1 MEVIL
6 NGSLTKE
13 QPLISIVTPSYN
25 ASSFIKETIQS
36 VQSQTYTNWEM
47 IIIDDVSKD
56 NTCELIKEEIKK
68 DNRIRLIELQENRGA
83 AIARNTGINNARG
96 KYVAF
101 LDSDDLWLPEKLEKQ
116 LTFMQ
121 NNDVAFSFTGY
132 QIMNQDGTLTDK
144 IVHVPEKINYNGLLK
159 NTIIGCLTVMLDIE
173 KLGKVQMPNIRT
185 RQDTATWLKILRK
198 GHYAYGLDEVLS
210 KYRKVENSISS
221 KKFKM
226 AKMNWKLYREI
237 EGLSI
242 LKSAWCFINYALNGV
257 VKHFVK

>member
-1 MEVIL
+1 MEVNSGGI
-6 NGSLTKE
+6 E
-13 QPLISIVTPSYN
+13 REFQPLVSIVTPSYN
-25 ASSFIKETIQS
+25 ANSFIEKTIQS
-36 VQSQTYTNWEM
+36 VQSQTYKNWEM

-56 NTCELIKEEIKK
+56 NTCELIKEESKK
-68 DNRIRLIELQENRGA
+68 DNRIRLIELKENSGA

-116 LTFMQ
+116 LAFMQ
-121 NNDVAFSFTGY
+121 NNDIAFSFTGY

-144 IVHVPEKINYNGLLK
+144 VVHVPGKINYNGLLK

-173 KLGKVQMPNIRT
+173 KLGKIQMPNIRT
-185 RQDTATWLKILRK
+185 RQDTATWLKILRQ

-221 KKFKM
+221 NKFKM

-242 LKSAWCFINYALNGV
+242 LKSAWCFGNYALNGV

>member
-1 MEVIL
+1 MEVNSREI
-6 NGSLTKE
+6 KRE
-13 QPLISIVTPSYN
+13 FQPLVSIVTPSYN

-36 VQSQTYTNWEM
+36 VQSQTYKKWEM

-68 DNRIRLIELQENRGA
+68 DDRIRLIELEENGGA
-83 AIARNTGINNARG
+83 AIARNTGINCAEG
-96 KYVAF
+96 KYIAF

-116 LTFMQ
+116 VAFMQ
-121 NNDVAFSFTGY
+121 NNDLAFSFTSY
-132 QIMNQDGTLTDK
+132 QIMNQDGILTDK
-144 IVHVPEKINYNGLLK
+144 VVQVPEKINYNELLK

-185 RQDTATWLKILRK
+185 RQDTATWLKILRQ

-221 KKFKM
+221 KKFRM

-242 LKSAWCFINYALNGV
+242 PKSAWCFMNYALNGA

>member
-1 MEVIL
+1 MDIDSNVSNI
-6 NGSLTKE
+6 K
-13 QPLISIVTPSYN
+13 PFISIVTPSYN
-25 ASSFIKETIQS
+25 ASSFIKETIHS
-36 VQSQTYTNWEM
+36 VQAQTYNNWEM
-47 IIIDDVSKD
+47 IIVDDVSKD
-56 NTCELIKEEIKK
+56 NTRELIKEEIEK
-68 DNRIRLIELQENRGA
+68 DNRIRLIELTENSGA
-83 AIARNTGINNARG
+83 AIARNTGINNAKG

-116 LTFMQ
+116 LEFMQ
-121 NNDVAFSFTGY
+121 NNDIAFSFTSY
-132 QIMNQDGTLTDK
+132 QIMNQDGILTDK
-144 IVHVPEKINYNGLLK
+144 VVHVPEKINYNGLLK

-185 RQDTATWLKILRK
+185 RQDTATWLKILRQ

-210 KYRKVENSISS
+210 NYRKVENSISS

>member
-1 MEVIL
+1 MEVNSRGI
-6 NGSLTKE
+6 E
-13 QPLISIVTPSYN
+13 REFQPLVSIVTPSYN

-36 VQSQTYTNWEM
+36 VQSQTYKNWEM

-68 DNRIRLIELQENRGA
+68 DNRIRLIELQENGGP
-83 AIARNTGINNARG
+83 AIARNTGITNAKA

-116 LTFMQ
+116 LAFMQ
-121 NNDVAFSFTGY
+121 KNDIAFSFTSY
-132 QIMNQDGTLTDK
+132 QIMNQDGSPTDK
-144 IVHVPEKINYNGLLK
+144 AVHVPEKINYGGLLK

-185 RQDTATWLKILRK
+185 RQDTATWLKILK
-198 GHYAYGLDEVLS
+198 QGHYAYGLDEILS

-242 LKSAWCFINYALNGV
+242 PKSAWCFVNYALNGV

>member
-1 MEVIL
+1 MEVNSRGI
-6 NGSLTKE
+6 E
-13 QPLISIVTPSYN
+13 REFQPLVSIVTPSYN

-36 VQSQTYTNWEM
+36 VQSQTYKNWEM

-68 DNRIRLIELQENRGA
+68 DSRIRLIELQENGGP
-83 AIARNTGINNARG
+83 AIARNTGINNAKA

-116 LTFMQ
+116 LAFMQ
-121 NNDVAFSFTGY
+121 NNDIAFSFTSY

-144 IVHVPEKINYNGLLK
+144 VVHVPEKINYNGLLK

-185 RQDTATWLKILRK
+185 RQDTATWLKILRQ

-237 EGLSI
+237 EGLSV
-242 LKSAWCFINYALNGV
+242 LKSAWCFGNYALNGV

>member
-1 MEVIL
+1 MNEI
-6 NGSLTKE
+6 NNIINNQE
-13 QPLISIVTPSYN
+13 FMISIVIPSYN

-56 NTCELIKEEIKK
+56 NTRELIKEEIKK
-68 DNRIRLIELQENRGA
+68 DGRIQLIELQENGGA
-83 AIARNTGINNARG
+83 AIARNIGINNAKG

-116 LTFMQ
+116 LEFMQ
-121 NNDVAFSFTGY
+121 NNDIAFSFTSY

-144 IVHVPEKINYNGLLK
+144 VVHVPEKINYNGLLK

-173 KLGKVQMPNIRT
+173 KLGRVQMPNIRT
-185 RQDTATWLKILRK
+185 RQDTATWLKILRQ

-237 EGLSI
+237 EELSI
-242 LKSAWCFINYALNGV
+242 PKSAWCFINYALNGV

>member
-1 MEVIL
+1 MEINL
-6 NGSLTKE
+6 SEIEIGNQSLV
-13 QPLISIVTPSYN
+13 SIITPSYN

-68 DNRIRLIELQENRGA
+68 DNRIRLIELQENCGA

-96 KYVAF
+96 KYAAF

-116 LTFMQ
+116 LTFME

-185 RQDTATWLKILRK
+185 RQDTATWLKILRQ

-237 EGLSI
+237 EELSI
-242 LKSAWCFINYALNGV
+242 PKSAWCFINYALNGV

>member
-1 MEVIL
+1 MEVNSRGI
-6 NGSLTKE
+6 E
-13 QPLISIVTPSYN
+13 REFQPLVSIVTPSYN

-36 VQSQTYTNWEM
+36 VQSQTYKNWEM

-68 DNRIRLIELQENRGA
+68 DNRIRLIELQENGGA
-83 AIARNTGINNARG
+83 AIARNTGINNAKA

-116 LTFMQ
+116 LAFMQ
-121 NNDVAFSFTGY
+121 NNDIAFSFTSY
-132 QIMNQDGTLTDK
+132 QIMNQDGNPTDK
-144 IVHVPEKINYNGLLK
+144 FVHVPEKINYNGLLK
-159 NTIIGCLTVMLDIE
+159 NTIIGCLTVMIDIE
-173 KLGKVQMPNIRT
+173 KLGKIQMPNIRT
-185 RQDTATWLKILRK
+185 RQDTATWLKILK
-198 GHYAYGLDEVLS
+198 QGHYAYGLDEVLS

-237 EGLSI
+237 EELSI
-242 LKSAWCFINYALNGV
+242 PKSAWCFINYALNGV

>member
-1 MEVIL
+1 MEINL
-6 NGSLTKE
+6 SEIEIGN
-13 QPLISIVTPSYN
+13 QSIVSIITPSYN

-68 DNRIRLIELQENRGA
+68 DNRIRLIELQENCGA
-83 AIARNTGINNARG
+83 AIARNTGINNAKG
-96 KYVAF
+96 KYIAF

-116 LTFMQ
+116 LAFMQ
-121 NNDVAFSFTGY
+121 NNDIAFSFTGY

-144 IVHVPEKINYNGLLK
+144 IVHVPGKINYNGLLK

-185 RQDTATWLKILRK
+185 RQDTATWLKILK
-198 GHYAYGLDEVLS
+198 QGHYAYGLDEVLS

-242 LKSAWCFINYALNGV
+242 PKSAWCFMNYALNGA

>member
-1 MEVIL
+1 MEMNLSEIEIG
-6 NGSLTKE
+6 NQSLV
-13 QPLISIVTPSYN
+13 SIITPSYN

>member
-1 MEVIL
+1 R
-6 NGSLTKE
+6 
-13 QPLISIVTPSYN
+13 
-25 ASSFIKETIQS
+25 SS
-36 VQSQTYTNWEM
+36 
-47 IIIDDVSKD
+47 
-56 NTCELIKEEIKK
+56 
-68 DNRIRLIELQENRGA
+68 
-83 AIARNTGINNARG
+83 
-96 KYVAF
+96 
-101 LDSDDLWLPEKLEKQ
+101 DL
-116 LTFMQ
+116 
-121 NNDVAFSFTGY
+121 
-132 QIMNQDGTLTDK
+132 
-144 IVHVPEKINYNGLLK
+144 
-159 NTIIGCLTVMLDIE
+159 VMLDIE

>member
-1 MEVIL
+1 MNEI
-6 NGSLTKE
+6 NNIITNQE
-13 QPLISIVTPSYN
+13 FMISIVIPSYN

-56 NTCELIKEEIKK
+56 NTRELIKEEIKK
-68 DNRIRLIELQENRGA
+68 DGRIQLIELQKNGGA
-83 AIARNTGINNARG
+83 AIARNIGINNAKG

-116 LTFMQ
+116 LEFMQ
-121 NNDVAFSFTGY
+121 NNDIAFSFTSY
-132 QIMNQDGTLTDK
+132 QIINQDGTLTDK
-144 IVHVPEKINYNGLLK
+144 VVHVPEKINYNELLK

-173 KLGKVQMPNIRT
+173 KLGRVQMPNIRT
-185 RQDTATWLKILRK
+185 RQDTATWLKILRQ

-237 EGLSI
+237 EELSI
-242 LKSAWCFINYALNGV
+242 PKSAWCFINYALNGV

>member
-1 MEVIL
+1 MEINL
-6 NGSLTKE
+6 GEIEIENQSLV
-13 QPLISIVTPSYN
+13 SIITPSYN

-68 DNRIRLIELQENRGA
+68 DNRIRLIELQENCGA
-83 AIARNTGINNARG
+83 AIARNTGINNAKG

-116 LTFMQ
+116 LEFMQ
-121 NNDVAFSFTGY
+121 NNDIAFSFTSY

-144 IVHVPEKINYNGLLK
+144 VLHVPEKINYNGLLK

-173 KLGKVQMPNIRT
+173 KLGRVQMPNIRT
-185 RQDTATWLKILRK
+185 RQDTATWLKILRQ

-237 EGLSI
+237 EELSI
-242 LKSAWCFINYALNGV
+242 PKSAWCFINYALNGV

>member
-1 MEVIL
+1 MNEI
-6 NGSLTKE
+6 NNIITNQE
-13 QPLISIVTPSYN
+13 FMISIVIPSYN

-56 NTCELIKEEIKK
+56 NTRELIKEEIKK
-68 DNRIRLIELQENRGA
+68 DGRIQLIELQKNGGA
-83 AIARNTGINNARG
+83 AIARNIGINNAKG

-116 LTFMQ
+116 LEFMQ
-121 NNDVAFSFTGY
+121 NNDIAFSFTSY
-132 QIMNQDGTLTDK
+132 QIINQDGTLTDK
-144 IVHVPEKINYNGLLK
+144 VVHVPEKINYNGLLK

-173 KLGKVQMPNIRT
+173 KLGRVQMPNIRT
-185 RQDTATWLKILRK
+185 RQDTATWLKILRQ

-221 KKFKM
+221 K
-226 AKMNWKLYREI
+226 N
-237 EGLSI
+237 
-242 LKSAWCFINYALNGV
+242 LKWL
-257 VKHFVK
+257 K

>member
-1 MEVIL
+1 MEVNSRGI
-6 NGSLTKE
+6 E
-13 QPLISIVTPSYN
+13 REFQPRVSIITPSYN
-25 ASSFIKETIQS
+25 ANSFIKKTIQS
-36 VQSQTYTNWEM
+36 VQSQTYKNWEM

-56 NTCELIKEEIKK
+56 NTCKLIKEESKK
-68 DNRIRLIELQENRGA
+68 DNRIRLIELKENSGA
-83 AIARNTGINNARG
+83 AIARNTGINDARG

-116 LTFMQ
+116 LDFMQ
-121 NNDVAFSFTGY
+121 NNDIAFSFTGY

-144 IVHVPEKINYNGLLK
+144 IVHVPGKINYNGLLK
-159 NTIIGCLTVMLDIE
+159 NTIIGCLTVMVDIE
-173 KLGKVQMPNIRT
+173 KLGRIQMPNIRT
-185 RQDTATWLKILRK
+185 RQDTATWLKILRE

-210 KYRKVENSISS
+210 QYRKVEKSISS
-221 KKFKM
+221 NKFKM

-242 LKSAWCFINYALNGV
+242 LKSAWCFGNYALNGV

>member
-1 MEVIL
+1 MNEI
-6 NGSLTKE
+6 NNIINNQE
-13 QPLISIVTPSYN
+13 FMISIVIPSYN

-36 VQSQTYTNWEM
+36 VQSQTYTNWEI

-56 NTCELIKEEIKK
+56 NTRELIKEEIKK
-68 DNRIRLIELQENRGA
+68 DGRIQLIELQENGGA
-83 AIARNTGINNARG
+83 AIARNIGINNAKG

-116 LTFMQ
+116 LEFMQ
-121 NNDVAFSFTGY
+121 NNDIAFSFTSY

-144 IVHVPEKINYNGLLK
+144 VVHVPEKINYNGLLK

-173 KLGKVQMPNIRT
+173 KLGRVQMPNIRT
-185 RQDTATWLKILRK
+185 RQDTATWLKILRQ

-237 EGLSI
+237 EELSI
-242 LKSAWCFINYALNGV
+242 PKSAWCFINYALNGV

>member
-1 MEVIL
+1 MEINL
-6 NGSLTKE
+6 GEIELGNQSLV
-13 QPLISIVTPSYN
+13 SIVTPSYN

-47 IIIDDVSKD
+47 IIVDDVSKD
-56 NTCELIKEEIKK
+56 NTRELIKEEIKK
-68 DNRIRLIELQENRGA
+68 DDRIQLIELQENGGA
-83 AIARNTGINNARG
+83 AIARNTGINCAKG
-96 KYVAF
+96 KYIAF

-116 LTFMQ
+116 LEFMQ
-121 NNDVAFSFTGY
+121 NNDIAFSFTSY
-132 QIMNQDGTLTDK
+132 QIMNQDGILTDK
-144 IVHVPEKINYNGLLK
+144 VVHVPEKINYNGLLK

-185 RQDTATWLKILRK
+185 RQDTATWLKILRQ

-210 KYRKVENSISS
+210 NYRKVENSISS

>member
-1 MEVIL
+1 MNEINNISNNQEFMISVVI
-6 NGSLTKE
+6 
-13 QPLISIVTPSYN
+13 PSYN
-25 ASSFIKETIQS
+25 ASTFIKETIQS

-47 IIIDDVSKD
+47 IIVDDVSKD
-56 NTCELIKEEIKK
+56 NTRELIKEEIKK
-68 DNRIRLIELQENRGA
+68 DDRIQLIELQENGGA
-83 AIARNTGINNARG
+83 AIARNTGINCAKG
-96 KYVAF
+96 KYIAF

-116 LTFMQ
+116 VAFMQ
-121 NNDVAFSFTGY
+121 NNDVAFSFTSY

-144 IVHVPEKINYNGLLK
+144 VVHVPEKINYNGLLK

-185 RQDTATWLKILRK
+185 RQDTATWLKILK
-198 GHYAYGLDEVLS
+198 QGHCAYGLDEVLS

-242 LKSAWCFINYALNGV
+242 PKSAWCFINYALNGV
-257 VKHFVK
+257 VKHFIK

>member
-1 MEVIL
+1 MNEI
-6 NGSLTKE
+6 NNIITNQE
-13 QPLISIVTPSYN
+13 FMISIVIPSYN
-25 ASSFIKETIQS
+25 ASAFIKETIQS

-56 NTCELIKEEIKK
+56 NTRELIKEEIKK
-68 DNRIRLIELQENRGA
+68 DGRIQLIELQENGGA
-83 AIARNTGINNARG
+83 AIARNIGINNAKG

-116 LTFMQ
+116 LEFMQ
-121 NNDVAFSFTGY
+121 NNDIAFSFTSY

-144 IVHVPEKINYNGLLK
+144 VVHVPEKINYNGLLK

-173 KLGKVQMPNIRT
+173 KLGRVQMPNIRT
-185 RQDTATWLKILRK
+185 RQDTATWLKILRQ

-237 EGLSI
+237 EELSI
-242 LKSAWCFINYALNGV
+242 PKSAWCFINYALNGV

>member
-1 MEVIL
+1 MNEI
-6 NGSLTKE
+6 NNIITNQE
-13 QPLISIVTPSYN
+13 FMISIVIPSYN

-56 NTCELIKEEIKK
+56 NTRELIKEEIKK
-68 DNRIRLIELQENRGA
+68 DGRIQLIELQENGGA
-83 AIARNTGINNARG
+83 AIARNIGINNAKG

-116 LTFMQ
+116 LEFMQ
-121 NNDVAFSFTGY
+121 NNDIAFSFTSY

-144 IVHVPEKINYNGLLK
+144 VVHVPEKINYNGLLK

-173 KLGKVQMPNIRT
+173 KLGRVQMPNIRT
-185 RQDTATWLKILRK
+185 RQDTATWLKILRQ

-237 EGLSI
+237 EELSI
-242 LKSAWCFINYALNGV
+242 PKSAWCFINYALNGV

>member
-1 MEVIL
+1 MEENSSVL
-6 NGSLTKE
+6 GVK
-13 QPLISIVTPSYN
+13 PCISIITPSYN

-36 VQSQTYTNWEM
+36 VQSQTYKNWEM

-68 DNRIRLIELQENRGA
+68 DNRIRLIELQENGGA
-83 AIARNTGINNARG
+83 AIARNTGINCAKG
-96 KYVAF
+96 KYIAF

-116 LTFMQ
+116 VAFMQ
-121 NNDVAFSFTGY
+121 NNDLAFSFTSY
-132 QIMNQDGTLTDK
+132 QIMDQDGNLTEK
-144 IVHVPEKINYNGLLK
+144 VVQVPEKINYNGLLK

-185 RQDTATWLKILRK
+185 RQDTATWLKILK
-198 GHYAYGLDEVLS
+198 QGHYAYGLDEVLS

-242 LKSAWCFINYALNGV
+242 PRSAWCFVNYSLNGII
-257 VKHFVK
+257 KHFVK

>member
-1 MEVIL
+1 MNEI
-6 NGSLTKE
+6 NNIITNQE
-13 QPLISIVTPSYN
+13 FMISIVIPSYN

-56 NTCELIKEEIKK
+56 NTRELIKEEIKK
-68 DNRIRLIELQENRGA
+68 DGRIQLIELQKNGGA
-83 AIARNTGINNARG
+83 AIARNIGINNAKG

-116 LTFMQ
+116 LEFMQ
-121 NNDVAFSFTGY
+121 NNDIAFSFTSY

-144 IVHVPEKINYNGLLK
+144 VVHVPEKINYNGLLK

-173 KLGKVQMPNIRT
+173 KLGRVQMPNIRT
-185 RQDTATWLKILRK
+185 RQDTATWLKILRQ

-237 EGLSI
+237 EELSI
-242 LKSAWCFINYALNGV
+242 PKSAWCFINYALNGV

>member
-1 MEVIL
+1 MNEI
-6 NGSLTKE
+6 NNIITNQE
-13 QPLISIVTPSYN
+13 FMISIVIPSYN

-56 NTCELIKEEIKK
+56 NTRELIKEEIKK
-68 DNRIRLIELQENRGA
+68 DGRIQLIELQKNGGA
-83 AIARNTGINNARG
+83 AIARNIGINNAKG

-116 LTFMQ
+116 LEFMQ
-121 NNDVAFSFTGY
+121 NNDIAFSFTSY
-132 QIMNQDGTLTDK
+132 QIINQDGTLTDK
-144 IVHVPEKINYNGLLK
+144 VVHVPEKINYNGLLK

-173 KLGKVQMPNIRT
+173 KLGRVQMPNIRT
-185 RQDTATWLKILRK
+185 RQDTATWLKILRQ

-237 EGLSI
+237 EELSI
-242 LKSAWCFINYALNGV
+242 PKSAWCFINYALNGV

>member
-1 MEVIL
+1 MEVNSRGI
-6 NGSLTKE
+6 E
-13 QPLISIVTPSYN
+13 REFQPLVSIVTPSYN
-25 ASSFIKETIQS
+25 ANSFIKKTIQS
-36 VQSQTYTNWEM
+36 VQSQTYKNWEM

-56 NTCELIKEEIKK
+56 NTCELIKEESKK
-68 DNRIRLIELQENRGA
+68 DNRIRLIELKENSGA

-116 LTFMQ
+116 LAFMQ
-121 NNDVAFSFTGY
+121 NNDIAFSFTGY

-144 IVHVPEKINYNGLLK
+144 VVHVPGKINYNGLLK

-173 KLGKVQMPNIRT
+173 KLGKIQMPNIRT
-185 RQDTATWLKILRK
+185 RQDTATWLKILRQ

-221 KKFKM
+221 NKFKM

-242 LKSAWCFINYALNGV
+242 LKSAWCFGNYALNGV

>member
-1 MEVIL
+1 MEVNSREI
-6 NGSLTKE
+6 KRE
-13 QPLISIVTPSYN
+13 FQPLVSIVTPSYN

-36 VQSQTYTNWEM
+36 VQSQTYKKWEM

-68 DNRIRLIELQENRGA
+68 DDRIRLIELEENGGA
-83 AIARNTGINNARG
+83 AIARNTGINCAEG
-96 KYVAF
+96 KYIAF

-116 LTFMQ
+116 VAFMQ
-121 NNDVAFSFTGY
+121 NNDLAFSFTSY
-132 QIMNQDGTLTDK
+132 QIMNQDGILTDK
-144 IVHVPEKINYNGLLK
+144 VVHVPDKINYNELLK

-185 RQDTATWLKILRK
+185 RQDTATWLKILRQ

-221 KKFKM
+221 KKFRM

-242 LKSAWCFINYALNGV
+242 PKSAWCFMNYALNGA